1 MICPYCG
8 SQLRD
13 GSRFC
18 TNCGG
23 DVSAAPVPA
32 PEPVSSPE
40 SAQAP
45 EPVSS
50 PEPVQAPQPA
60 PRRRGRAALVAV
72 IVVSLVVIAVAGALI
87 ALHLTGNR
95 DVPTLTFG
103 SREAVSVSRVTRIV
117 PSSAEGSPLQRYVVR
132 VREAFGPDGSR
143 LDVSALPRL
152 DVEGETGFTM
162 ADLGE
167 LDEGT
172 YEVTI
177 TPDDGAPQ
185 YIPPVSV
192 VDGDPGDAAG
202 DGSEGD
208 SEPVE
213 LPEEIVVVPPETPD
227 GSEGDLSA
235 PVRLGRYGAYL
246 SKVRELREAH
256 GELTVVS
263 LSGSDVSWLAGL
275 CFVRLVDFG
284 DGVERLVVA
293 HAKPEAMSEPPQD
306 LDVYTVEV
314 WGYDEGSD
322 QAVLEWSG
330 GTSNTP
336 GGHFFVCFWHPGD
349 GSGVNLTREVPDT
362 YFTVVGILEDGTLG
376 VEHEFEQ
383 TYFQP
388 DGTYELKSKIDGQ
401 PVANEE
407 FSRSI
412 AALGYESRET
422 YFLLSSAG
430 ASSTGPIDDA
440 VGLTQETVE
449 RLEQVAGDIV
459 DAAGQAGGTQASDDA
474 DWGESEQAQPVDPA
488 TFTYSGEE
496 VTATESVPA
505 YNNGDGSPSGTLQR
519 TWGYL
524 RFLASG
530 EGSAVDEVNALLK
543 ADYDGELAASQVW
556 TLEGGKVECL
566 RQRSSLD
573 YLSGSVAGYRIYRDV
588 TQWGAHG
595 GTEIEGYV
603 VDLATGAQMEP
614 WDALGVDRA
623 QLDATAAEVLRGYV
637 LSRPDALY
645 AESALDGNIAEYI
658 AQDNYMLTRDGIT
671 VYLGDY
677 DFFSYASGTHEVLVW
692 PTGDKA
698 AGTDVTGDYAFPYD
712 E

>member
-45 EPVSS
+45 EPVPS
-50 PEPVQAPQPA
+50 PQPAQAPQPA

-172 YEVTI
+172 YEVTV

-185 YIPPVSV
+185 YIPPISV

-202 DGSEGD
+202 DGSGGA
-208 SEPVE
+208 SGPVE
-213 LPEEIVVVPPETPD
+213 LPEEIVVVPPEDTD

-246 SKVRELREAH
+246 AKVRELREAH

-275 CFVRLVDFG
+275 CFARLVDFG
-284 DGVERLVVA
+284 DGAERLVVA
-293 HAKPEAMSEPPQD
+293 YAKPEAMSGLPQD

-330 GTSNTP
+330 GTSYSN
-336 GGHFFVCFWHPGD
+336 GGYAYLCFWHPGD
-349 GSGVNLTREVPDT
+349 GSGVNLAREIPDT
-362 YFTVVGILEDGTLG
+362 YITVVGILENGTLG
-376 VEHEFEQ
+376 VEHEIEQ
-383 TYFQP
+383 NYYQP
-388 DGTYELKSKIDGQ
+388 DGSIGLTSKVDGQ
-401 PVANEE
+401 IVESDA
-407 FSRSI
+407 FSQFI
-412 AALGYESRET
+412 AGLGSEDYEM
-422 YFLLSSAG
+422 FNFMSSAG
-430 ASSTGPIDDA
+430 ASSTGSVDDA
-440 VGLTQETVE
+440 VSLTQETVE

-459 DAAGQAGGTQASDDA
+459 DAAEQTGGSEPGQG
-474 DWGESEQAQPVDPA
+474 QPVDPA
-488 TFTYSGEE
+488 TLTYSGEE

-505 YNNGDGSPSGTLQR
+505 YDNADGSPSGTLQR

-524 RFLASG
+524 RFSASG

-645 AESALDGNIAEYI
+645 AESALDGNIAEHI

>member
-13 GSRFC
+13 GSKFC

-23 DVSAAPVPA
+23 DVSAAPAPA
-32 PEPVSSPE
+32 PDPVPV
-40 SAQAP
+40 P
-45 EPVSS
+45 EPAS
-50 PEPVQAPQPA
+50 APAPDQQPA
-60 PRRRGRAALVAV
+60 PRRRGRAALIAV
-72 IVVSLVVIAVAGALI
+72 IVVSLAVIVVAGVLI
-87 ALHLTGNR
+87 ALHLTGSR

-152 DVEGETGFTM
+152 DVDGETGFTM

-172 YEVTI
+172 YEVTV

-202 DGSEGD
+202 DGSGD
-208 SEPVE
+208 GSEPVE
-213 LPEEIVVVPPETPD
+213 LPEEIVVVPPEDPD
-227 GSEGDLSA
+227 GSGGDLSA

-284 DGVERLVVA
+284 DGAERLVVTC
-293 HAKPEAMSEPPQD
+293 AKPEAMSEPPQD

-388 DGTYELKSKIDGQ
+388 DGSVSLKSKIDGQ
-401 PVANEE
+401 PVENEA
-407 FSRSI
+407 FSQSI
-412 AALGYESRET
+412 AELGYESRET

-430 ASSTGPIDDA
+430 ASSTGSVDDA
-440 VGLTQETVE
+440 VGITQETVE
-449 RLEQVAGDIV
+449 RLEQAAGDIA
-459 DAAGQAGGTQASDDA
+459 DAAGQAGGTQPGGGDA
-474 DWGESEQAQPVDPA
+474 GQGESEQVQPVDPA
-488 TFTYSGEE
+488 TLTYSGEE

-524 RFLASG
+524 RFSASG

-556 TLEGGKVECL
+556 TLEAGKVECL

-614 WDALGVDRA
+614 WEALGVDRA
-623 QLDATAAEVLRGYV
+623 QLDATAAEVLRSYV

-645 AESALDGNIAEYI
+645 VEDTLDGSIAEYV

-692 PTGDKA
+692 PTGDKT

>member
-23 DVSAAPVPA
+23 DVGAAPASVP
-32 PEPVSSPE
+32 
-40 SAQAP
+40 Q
-45 EPVSS
+45 PVSS
-50 PEPVQAPQPA
+50 PEPAQAPQPA
-60 PRRRGRAALVAV
+60 PRRRGRAALVAA
-72 IVVSLVVIAVAGALI
+72 IVASLVVIVVAGALI
-87 ALHLTGNR
+87 ALHLTGDR
-95 DVPTLTFG
+95 DVPSLTFG

-132 VREAFGPDGSR
+132 VREAVGPDGSR

-185 YIPPVSV
+185 YIPPVTV

-202 DGSEGD
+202 DGSGGA
-208 SEPVE
+208 SGPVE
-213 LPEEIVVVPPETPD
+213 LPEEIVVVPPEDTD

-246 SKVRELREAH
+246 AKVRELREAH
-256 GELTVVS
+256 GELIVVS

-275 CFVRLVDFG
+275 CFARLVDFG
-284 DGVERLVVA
+284 DGAERLVVA
-293 HAKPEAMSEPPQD
+293 YARPEAMSAPPQD
-306 LDVYTVEV
+306 LDAYTVEV

-330 GTSNTP
+330 GTSTTP
-336 GGHFFVCFWHPGD
+336 GGFFFVCFWHPGD
-349 GSGVNLTREVPDT
+349 GSGVNLAREVPDT
-362 YFTVVGILEDGTLG
+362 YITVVGILGDGTLG

-383 TYFQP
+383 AYYQP

-401 PVANEE
+401 PVENEA
-407 FSRSI
+407 FSQSI
-412 AALGYESRET
+412 AELGFESRET
-422 YFLLSSAG
+422 YYLLSSAG
-430 ASSTGPIDDA
+430 ASSAGTVDDA

-459 DAAGQAGGTQASDDA
+459 DAAEQTGGSEPGQG
-474 DWGESEQAQPVDPA
+474 QPVDPA
-488 TFTYSGEE
+488 TLTYSGEE

-505 YNNGDGSPSGTLQR
+505 YDNADGSPSGTLQR

-524 RFLASG
+524 RFSASG

-543 ADYDGELAASQVW
+543 ADYDGELAASQSW
-556 TLEGGKVECL
+556 QLESGKVECL

-614 WDALGVDRA
+614 WEALGVDRA
-623 QLDATAAEVLRGYV
+623 QLDAAAAEVLRGYV
-637 LSRPDALY
+637 LSMPDALY
-645 AESALDGNIAEYI
+645 VEDELDGDTAEYV

-677 DFFSYASGTHEVLVW
+677 DFFPYASGTHEVLVW

-712 E
+712 A

>member
-13 GSRFC
+13 GSKFC

-23 DVSAAPVPA
+23 DVSAAPAPAPDPIPA
-32 PEPVSSPE
+32 PEPA
-40 SAQAP
+40 SAPAP
-45 EPVSS
+45 DR
-50 PEPVQAPQPA
+50 QPA
-60 PRRRGRAALVAV
+60 PRRRGRAALIAV
-72 IVVSLVVIAVAGALI
+72 IVVSLVVIAVAGVLI
-87 ALHLTGNR
+87 ALHLSGSR

-152 DVEGETGFTM
+152 DVDGETGFTM

-172 YEVTI
+172 YEVTV

-202 DGSEGD
+202 DGSGD
-208 SEPVE
+208 GSEPAE
-213 LPEEIVVVPPETPD
+213 LPEEIVVVPPEDPD

-284 DGVERLVVA
+284 DGAERLVA
-293 HAKPEAMSEPPQD
+293 AYAKPEAMSEPPQD

-388 DGTYELKSKIDGQ
+388 DGSVSLKSKIDGQ
-401 PVANEE
+401 PVENEA
-407 FSRSI
+407 FSQSI
-412 AALGYESRET
+412 AELGYESRET

-430 ASSTGPIDDA
+430 APSTGSVDDA
-440 VGLTQETVE
+440 VDLTQETIE
-449 RLEQVAGDIV
+449 RLERAAGDIV
-459 DAAGQAGGTQASDDA
+459 DAAGQAGGIQPGGGDA
-474 DWGESEQAQPVDPA
+474 GQGESEQAQPVDPA
-488 TFTYSGEE
+488 TLTYSGEE

-524 RFLASG
+524 RFSASG

-614 WDALGVDRA
+614 WEALGVDRA
-623 QLDATAAEVLRGYV
+623 QLDATAAEVLRSYV

-645 AESALDGNIAEYI
+645 VEDTLDGSIAEYV

-698 AGTDVTGDYAFPYD
+698 AGADVTGDYAFPYD

>member
-23 DVSAAPVPA
+23 DVGAAPASVP
-32 PEPVSSPE
+32 
-40 SAQAP
+40 Q
-45 EPVSS
+45 PVSS
-50 PEPVQAPQPA
+50 PEPAQAPQPA
-60 PRRRGRAALVAV
+60 PRRRGRAALVAA
-72 IVVSLVVIAVAGALI
+72 IVVSLVVIVVAGALI
-87 ALHLTGNR
+87 ALHLTGDR
-95 DVPTLTFG
+95 DVPSLTFG

-132 VREAFGPDGSR
+132 VREAVGPDGSR

-185 YIPPVSV
+185 YIPPVTV

-208 SEPVE
+208 SGPVE
-213 LPEEIVVVPPETPD
+213 LPEEIVVVPPEDTD

-246 SKVRELREAH
+246 AKVRELREAH

-275 CFVRLVDFG
+275 CFARLVDFG
-284 DGVERLVVA
+284 DGAERLVVA
-293 HAKPEAMSEPPQD
+293 YARPEAMSAPPQD
-306 LDVYTVEV
+306 LDAYTVEV

-330 GTSNTP
+330 GTSYSN
-336 GGHFFVCFWHPGD
+336 GGYAYLCFWHPGD
-349 GSGVNLTREVPDT
+349 GSGVNLAREIPDT
-362 YFTVVGILEDGTLG
+362 YITVVGILENGTLG
-376 VEHEFEQ
+376 VEHEIEQ
-383 TYFQP
+383 SYYQP
-388 DGTYELKSKIDGQ
+388 DGSIGLTSKVDGQ
-401 PVANEE
+401 IVESDA
-407 FSRSI
+407 FSQFI
-412 AALGYESRET
+412 AGLGSEDYEM
-422 YFLLSSAG
+422 FNFMSSAG
-430 ASSTGPIDDA
+430 ASSTGSVDDA
-440 VGLTQETVE
+440 VSLTQETVE

-459 DAAGQAGGTQASDDA
+459 DAAEQTGGSEPGQG
-474 DWGESEQAQPVDPA
+474 QPVDPA
-488 TFTYSGEE
+488 TLTYSGEE
-496 VTATESVPA
+496 VTAMESVPA
-505 YNNGDGSPSGTLQR
+505 YDNADGSPSGTLQR

-524 RFLASG
+524 RFSASG
-530 EGSAVDEVNALLK
+530 EGPAVDEVNALLK
-543 ADYDGELAASQVW
+543 ADYDGELAASQSW
-556 TLEGGKVECL
+556 QLESGKVECL

-614 WDALGVDRA
+614 WEALGVDRA
-623 QLDATAAEVLRGYV
+623 QLDAAAAEVLRGYV
-637 LSRPDALY
+637 LSMPDALY
-645 AESALDGNIAEYI
+645 VEDELDGDTAEYV

-677 DFFSYASGTHEVLVW
+677 DFFPYASGTHEVLVW

-712 E
+712 A